1 MVLLVICRDLR
12 MHKLVFEEDVLPD
25 GTALSY
31 FARGE
36 VIYILINGIYIFSY
50 LCLLFQLS

>member
-25 GTALSY
+25 GIALSY
-31 FARGE
+31 FACGE